1 MTRWH
6 RRGNA
11 AIALLAV
18 FVMAGAGGTT
28 GGQAAGGTDPG
39 TPRFVDVAAEA
50 GVEHAYTGD
59 WTHYVGGG
67 VAAFDC
73 DLDGDPDLFFAGGAS
88 PATIF
93 RNESQPGTLRFAPVA
108 DSTLI
113 ETGVT
118 GAYPLDIDGDGTMDL
133 AVLRLGANRLYRGL
147 GGCRFTDSGEAWGVA
162 GGDGWTTA
170 FSAVWEGDNR
180 LPTLAFGNYVDRD
193 MWAAM
198 HTPFGDSGTG
208 AAPTPACPD
217 NVLFR
222 PAGAKSDRYAP
233 SIPLSPGHCPLSML
247 FSDWSRAGRPDLRIS
262 NDRFYHEDTGEE
274 QLWRVGAEPRLY
286 GRADGWQRLRIWG
299 MGIAS
304 HDLTGDGL
312 PDYFLS
318 NMGTNR
324 LRTLAPGGLAE
335 PEFHEIAFDYGVE
348 ATRPH
353 AGDDERP
360 STAWHSQFADVNNDG
375 RIDLFVAKGNVEEME
390 EAAAEDPNNLL
401 LGGPDGRFR
410 EASVEAGAASMRRSR
425 GGAIVDLDLDGL
437 LDIVVVNRVANVEI
451 LHNRS
456 RDAGH
461 WLQVMLQ
468 QDGANRNAIG
478 AWIEVRAQG
487 RIQRHEVAVGGGHVS
502 GQAGW
507 IHVGLGPAEAAEVRV
522 QWPDGHWSPWQQ
534 TVSNRFLL
542 IERGRTLAAVHRTR

>member
-1 MTRWH
+1 MTR
-6 RRGNA
+6 RQTRAYPA
-11 AIALLAV
+11 ASLLALLV
-18 FVMAGAGGTT
+18 WAGGAV
-28 GGQAAGGTDPG
+28 AANGADPAAPLA
-39 TPRFVDVAAEA
+39 PRFVDVAAAA

-59 WTHYVGGG
+59 WEHYVGGG

-73 DLDGDPDLFFAGGAS
+73 DLDDDPDLFFAGGAS
-88 PATIF
+88 PSKLF
-93 RNESQPGTLRFAPVA
+93 RNDSEQGALRFTLLA
-108 DSTLI
+108 DSELF

-118 GAYPLDIDGDGTMDL
+118 GAYPLDIDGDGVMDL

-147 GGCRFTDSGEAWGVA
+147 GDCRFARADDAWNVH

-170 FSAVWEGDNR
+170 FSATWEDGNR

-198 HTPFGDSGTG
+198 HSPFGDSATG

-222 PAGAKSDRYAP
+222 PAGAEAATYGPPVS
-233 SIPLSPGHCPLSML
+233 LSPGHCPLSML
-247 FSDWSRAGRPDLRIS
+247 FSDWSRAGRPDLRVS

-274 QLWRVGAEPRLY
+274 QLWHLGVEPRLY
-286 GRADGWQRLRIWG
+286 GRDDGWPRLRIWG

-324 LRTLAPGGLAE
+324 LRTLAPGSTGG
-335 PEFHEIAFDYGVE
+335 PEFHEIAFEHGVE

-353 AGDDERP
+353 AGNDERP

-375 RIDLFVAKGNVEEME
+375 WIDLFVVKGNVEEME
-390 EAAAEDPNNLL
+390 EAAADDPNNLL

-425 GGAIVDLDLDGL
+425 GGAVIDLDLDGL
-437 LDIVVVNRVANVEI
+437 LDIVVVNRMANVEI

-456 RDAGH
+456 PAGGH
-461 WLQVMLQ
+461 WLQVMLRQ
-468 QDGANRNAIG
+468 EEANRNAIA
-478 AWIEVRAQG
+478 AWIEVSAAG
-487 RIQRHEVAVGGGHVS
+487 RIQRHEVVIGGGHVS

-507 IHVGLGPAEAAEVRV
+507 IHFGLGAAEDAEIRV
-522 QWPDGHWSPWQQ
+522 QWPDGTWSPWQH
-534 TVSNRFLL
+534 TGANRFLL
-542 IERGRTLAAVHRTR
+542 IERGRTLAAAQEVE

>member
-1 MTRWH
+1 MTR
-6 RRGNA
+6 RQTRAYPA
-11 AIALLAV
+11 ASMLALLVWAGDAV
-18 FVMAGAGGTT
+18 AANGADS
-28 GGQAAGGTDPG
+28 AAPLA
-39 TPRFVDVAAEA
+39 PRFVDVAAAA

-59 WTHYVGGG
+59 WEHYVGGG

-73 DLDGDPDLFFAGGAS
+73 DLDDDPDLFFAGGAS
-88 PATIF
+88 PSALY
-93 RNESQPGTLRFAPVA
+93 RNDSEPGALRFTLLA
-108 DSTLI
+108 DNELG

-118 GAYPLDIDGDGTMDL
+118 GAYPLDIDGDGVMDL

-147 GGCRFTDSGEAWGVA
+147 GDCRFAQAGEDWGVP

-198 HTPFGDSGTG
+198 HSPFGDSATG

-222 PAGAKSDRYAP
+222 PAGPNAERYGPAV
-233 SIPLSPGHCPLSML
+233 SLSPGHCPLSML
-247 FSDWSRAGRPDLRIS
+247 FSDWSRAGRPDLRVS

-274 QLWRVGAEPRLY
+274 QLWHLGAEPRLY
-286 GRADGWQRLRIWG
+286 GRTDGWPRLRIWG

-324 LRTLAPGGLAE
+324 LRTLAPGSTGG
-335 PEFHEIAFDYGVE
+335 PEFREIAFEHGVE

-375 RIDLFVAKGNVEEME
+375 WIDLFVAKGNVEEME
-390 EAAAEDPNNLL
+390 EAAADDPNNLL
-401 LGGPDGRFR
+401 LGGPGGWFR

-425 GGAIVDLDLDGL
+425 GGAVIDLDLDGL

-451 LHNRS
+451 LNNRS
-456 RDAGH
+456 RGTGH
-461 WLQVMLQ
+461 WLQIMLRQ
-468 QDGANRNAIG
+468 ERANRNAVG
-478 AWIEVRAQG
+478 AWIEVRAAG
-487 RIQRHEVAVGGGHVS
+487 RIQRHEVVVGGGHVS

-507 IHVGLGPAEAAEVRV
+507 IHFGLGLNESAEVRV
-522 QWPDGHWSPWQQ
+522 QWPDGTWSPWQH
-534 TVSNRFLL
+534 TGANRFLPV
-542 IERGRTLAAVHRTR
+542 ERERTVANAR

>member
-6 RRGNA
+6 KRASA
-11 AIALLAV
+11 AIAMLAV
-18 FVMAGAGGTT
+18 LAVAAGAAGS
-28 GGQAAGGTDPG
+28 QAADITEPVA
-39 TPRFVDVAAEA
+39 PRFVDVATAT

-88 PATIF
+88 PARLY
-93 RNESQPGTLRFAPVA
+93 RNDSVPGTLRFSAIS
-108 DSTLI
+108 DSELV

-118 GAYPLDIDGDGTMDL
+118 GAYPLDIDGDGMMDL

-147 GGCRFTDSGEAWGVA
+147 GDCRFARADDAWNVP
-162 GGDGWTTA
+162 GGNGWTTA
-170 FSAVWEGDNR
+170 FSAVWEGKNR
-180 LPTLAFGNYVDRD
+180 LPTLAFGDYVDRD

-198 HTPFGDSGTG
+198 HTPFGDSATG

-222 PAGAKSDRYAP
+222 PASAEAATYRPAVR
-233 SIPLSPGHCPLSML
+233 LSPGHCPLSML
-247 FSDWSRAGRPDLRIS
+247 FSDWSRTGRPDLRVS

-274 QLWRVGAEPRLY
+274 QLWHLGAELRLY
-286 GRADGWQRLRIWG
+286 GRADGWPRLRIWG

-318 NMGTNR
+318 NMGANR
-324 LRTLAPGGLAE
+324 LRTLAPGAIAG
-335 PEFHEIAFDYGVE
+335 PEFREIAFERGVE
-348 ATRPH
+348 AKRPH

-375 RIDLFVAKGNVEEME
+375 WIDLFVAKGNVEEME
-390 EAAAEDPNNLL
+390 EAAADDPNNLL
-401 LGGPDGRFR
+401 LGSPDGRFR
-410 EASVEAGAASMRRSR
+410 EASVEAGAASMGRSR
-425 GGAIVDLDLDGL
+425 GGAVIDLDLDGL
-437 LDIVVVNRVANVEI
+437 LDIVVVNRMTNVEL

-456 RDAGH
+456 RGAGR

-468 QDGANRNAIG
+468 QESANRNAIG
-478 AWIEVRAQG
+478 AWIEVRAAG
-487 RIQRHEVAVGGGHVS
+487 RIQRHEVVVGGGHVS

-507 IHVGLGPAEAAEVRV
+507 IHFGLGAAETAEVRV
-522 QWPDGHWSPWQQ
+522 QWPDGTWSPWQH
-534 TVSNRFLL
+534 TAANRFLL
-542 IERGRTLAAVHRTR
+542 IERGRTVVDARRTG

>member
-6 RRGNA
+6 RRGSA

-18 FVMAGAGGTT
+18 FVMAGGTT
-28 GGQAAGGTDPG
+28 GGQAAGGNTPG
-39 TPRFVDVAAEA
+39 TPKFIEVAAEA

-59 WTHYVGGG
+59 WMHYVGGG

-73 DLDGDPDLFFAGGAS
+73 DRDGDPDLFFAGGAS
-88 PATIF
+88 PAALY

-113 ETGVT
+113 EAGVT

-147 GGCRFTDSGEAWGVA
+147 GGCRFADSGEAWSVA

-170 FSAVWEGDNR
+170 FSAVWEGSNR

-193 MWAAM
+193 MWAAI
-198 HTPFGDSGTG
+198 HTPFGDSGAG

-222 PAGAKSDRYAP
+222 PAGPEATRYAP
-233 SIPLSPGHCPLSML
+233 AIALSPGHCPLSML
-247 FSDWSRAGRPDLRIS
+247 FTDWSRAGRPELLVS

-274 QLWRVGAEPRLY
+274 QLWHLGATPRLY
-286 GRADGWQRLRIWG
+286 GRADGWPRLRIWG

-318 NMGTNR
+318 NMGANR
-324 LRTLAPGGLAE
+324 LRTLAPGGTAG
-335 PEFHEIAFDYGVE
+335 PEFREIAFDYGVE

-353 AGDDERP
+353 AGNDERP

-375 RIDLFVAKGNVEEME
+375 WVDLFIAKGNVEEME

-437 LDIVVVNRVANVEI
+437 LDIVVVNRVANAEI

-461 WLQVMLQ
+461 WLQLMLR

-478 AWIEVRAQG
+478 AWIEVRAQA
-487 RIQRHEVAVGGGHVS
+487 RIQRHEVVVGGGHVS